1 MQLLTLH
8 PGTNSLAGECLD
20 DRIVD
25 HPVIESFYLT
35 APQMY
40 GRITS
45 DSAGCYH
52 IGDFVDWLLQIGFK
66 PAPLGGFTA
75 EVTNFGVDAG
85 SSTGFVFTVKDGVEY
100 VDGLSMTYTIDG
112 NAEI

>member
-20 DRIVD
+20 DRTVD
-25 HPVIESFYLT
+25 QPVIESFYLT
-35 APQMY
+35 NPQMY

-45 DSAGCYH
+45 DSAGLYH
-52 IGDFVDWLLQIGFK
+52 VGDFVDWLLQIGFK
-66 PAPLGGFTA
+66 PAPLGGFAA

-85 SSTGFVFTVKDGVEY
+85 STTGIVFTVEDGAQS
-100 VDGLSMTYTIDG
+100 VDGLAMTYIIDG
-112 NAEI
+112 NAGI